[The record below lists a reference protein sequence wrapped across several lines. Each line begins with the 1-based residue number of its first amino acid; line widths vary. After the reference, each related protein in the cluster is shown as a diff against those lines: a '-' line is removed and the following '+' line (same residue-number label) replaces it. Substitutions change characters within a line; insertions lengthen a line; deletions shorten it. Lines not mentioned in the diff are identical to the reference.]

1 MCASGIGLFIWNQKI
16 IYKKSDNRQKVY
28 ILMKKIMQNLEKQG
42 YKLRDGETLKEF
54 TIRLETDENF
64 IDRELIKLLVW
75 FQTIRYSKKN
85 IKEEE
90 VFFAEQFIV
99 KK

>member
-1 MCASGIGLFIWNQKI
+1 LCASGIGLFIWNQKI